1 MPISIAEAKVR
12 LDMIINK
19 SRVDLYKP
27 IQIAEVL
34 HYARMHGGIDVE
46 NKDTYQNPSCA
57 WRDAVTIRL
66 TGKRCTSSARFQHD
80 VWNDTAML
88 PEILAVLSTENIC
101 LGGQIESYIYK
112 KYGERQGTVTHII
125 NLINNATPDN
135 FQLKELIENF
145 IRTPGIKR
153 SIDKAYEIVSYALFE
168 TVICAFEAT
177 VTITVPEKNRD
188 FIREFNDLASVLLG
202 IQENDLTW
210 THQAHIYRVGV
221 TNAADRGLDM
231 WANFGPAIQ
240 VKHLTLNSSIANE
253 IVDQVE
259 SDHIVIVCSDA
270 DAGVIEAISR
280 QIGWGRRV
288 RGIVKESNLIDW
300 YERCLRGN
308 FSDRLANTLL
318 ETLREHFALEFP
330 QTTTLVEF
338 LSERGY
344 TNMVTSPLWTV

>member
-1 MPISIAEAKVR
+1 M
-12 LDMIINK
+12 
-19 SRVDLYKP
+19 
-27 IQIAEVL
+27 
-34 HYARMHGGIDVE
+34 
-46 NKDTYQNPSCA
+46 
-57 WRDAVTIRL
+57 
-66 TGKRCTSSARFQHD
+66 
-80 VWNDTAML
+80 
-88 PEILAVLSTENIC
+88 
-101 LGGQIESYIYK
+101 
-112 KYGERQGTVTHII
+112 THII